1 MVRIAFATLGIVALV
16 ACTKEPTPYGPE
28 NLWYHTTVEAL
39 PQAYQD
45 GSQPTGIGMGD
56 VVPNFTLRDQHGD
69 DVELYQF
76 YGQVVQLVLFAQW
89 CGPCQEEAPEV
100 EAASV
105 DLAES
110 GAVILEVMLQ
120 ANEGPSSV
128 EAANE
133 WVDEY
138 GVTHPILADISESQ
152 SPMLQGR
159 FPTLPLLDRELRIVS
174 LDNWPFDANSIEQL
188 ATDTAPEE

>member
-1 MVRIAFATLGIVALV
+1 MVRIALATLGILV
-16 ACTKEPTPYGPE
+16 FAACTKEPTPYGPE
-28 NLWYHTTVEAL
+28 NLWFHTTTEAL
-39 PQAYQD
+39 PEAYQD
-45 GSQPTGIGMGD
+45 GSQASGIGVGD
-56 VVPNFTLRDQHGD
+56 VVPNFTLLDQHGD
-69 DVELYQF
+69 EVELYQF

-105 DLAES
+105 ELAES

-120 ANEGPSSV
+120 ANEGPASV
-128 EAANE
+128 DASNE

-138 GVTHPILADISESQ
+138 GVTHPILADVSEAQ
-152 SPMLQGR
+152 SPMLQGG

-174 LDNWPFDANSIEQL
+174 LDNWPFDSASIEQL
-188 ATDTAPEE
+188 AVDTAPEE